1 MRFLRDVTIVKIG
14 GSHAVSAD
22 LPAWVKAIASDGRAL
37 VVVPGGG
44 PFADAVRDAQ
54 TNMGFDD
61 HTAHHMALLAMEQ
74 YGVVLASLNKKL
86 VLANSVALIRRLL
99 RTGYVPVW
107 SPTRMVLGARDIPA
121 SWDVTSDSLSAWL
134 AGKLRSRRLVL
145 VKHLAASEPS
155 VSAAE
160 LSSEGVVDPSFPRFL
175 RASGASARI
184 ARPSDHAKLGPL
196 LSGEPAPGV
205 RITLHAAQVDE
216 VESVSWRRSKRR
228 AGAGR

>member
-1 MRFLRDVTIVKIG
+1 MPPSPDMTVVKLG
-14 GSHAVSAD
+14 GSLAFSAD
-22 LPAWVKAIASDGRAL
+22 LPAWVKAIASEGGAL

-54 TNMGFDD
+54 PNMGFDD
-61 HTAHHMALLAMEQ
+61 HAAHHMALLAMEQ
-74 YGVVLASLNKKL
+74 YGHALAGLNKKL
-86 VLANSVALIRRLL
+86 VLANSVASIRRLL

-160 LSSEGVVDPSFPRFL
+160 LSSHGVVDPLFPRFL

-184 ARPSDHAKLGPL
+184 ARPSNHARLAAL
-196 LSGEPAPGV
+196 VSGEPEAGV

-216 VESVSWRRSKRR
+216 VESGSWRRSKPR